1 MANTSILKRRQLRAA
16 EAKRDKLME
25 LIAKS
30 RQTLAS
36 TRADIKHIRRS
47 KGNA

>member
-1 MANTSILKRRQLRAA
+1 MASTSIVKRRQLRAA

-30 RQTLAS
+30 RQSLAS

-47 KGNA
+47 KASG